1 MKAKTKCFK
10 HLLMLMIMAIMQLG
24 STLTVF
30 AATAGSDTTIQGYIA
45 NNGDNLAGSVAGSFK
60 QYTDQ
65 NTMNNECGAEW
76 RYYTFTDANGVTT
89 YFAIE
94 ASKELNVA
102 GTISKVNQSSNM
114 TSNLNTD
121 VIGGFAVPADT
132 SSANKLL
139 SGFVAP
145 ISTLLGILVV
155 IVTIGMTI
163 FTALDLSYIA
173 FPVFREKCDDKKATG
188 GMGTKTGKD
197 GNTKLTFITDDAQHA
212 VIAADTVQSGK
223 SPFIIYLKTRAL
235 SYILL
240 SIVIFILLTGNIS
253 IFATLALKLVQGVL
267 DFLQGFQ

>member
-1 MKAKTKCFK
+1 MNIKTFK
-10 HLLMLMIMAIMQLG
+10 SLFLTFAMALMIFGNTM
-24 STLTVF
+24 TVF
-30 AATAGSDTTIQGYIA
+30 AATSGSNATIAEYIA

-60 QYTDQ
+60 SYNDKAI
-65 NTMNNECGAEW
+65 MDNECDADY

-94 ASKELNVA
+94 GQLEVNVA
-102 GTISKVNQSSNM
+102 GTINQINKSSNM

-121 VIGGFAVPADT
+121 VIGGFAVPANT
-132 SSANKLL
+132 SAANKLL
-139 SGFVAP
+139 VGFVGP
-145 ISTLLGILVV
+145 ISTILGLLVV
-155 IVTIGMTI
+155 FVTIGMTI

>member
-1 MKAKTKCFK
+1 MKKRVFK
-10 HLLMLMIMAIMQLG
+10 SLFLTFAMALMILG
-24 STLTVF
+24 NTMTVF
-30 AATAGSDTTIQGYIA
+30 AATAGSDPTISGYIGS
-45 NNGDNLAGSVAGSFK
+45 NGDNLSSSVSANFK
-60 QYTDQ
+60 TYTDM
-65 NTMNNECGAEW
+65 NVMNNECDANY

-94 ASKELNVA
+94 ASKESTVIN
-102 GTISKVNQSSNM
+102 TISKVNQSSNVS
-114 TSNLNTD
+114 TNLNTD
-121 VIGGFAVPADT
+121 VIGGFSVPADT
-132 SSANKLL
+132 GTANMLL

-145 ISTLLGILVV
+145 ISTLLGILV
-155 IVTIGMTI
+155 IFVTVGMTI

-173 FPVFREKCDDKKATG
+173 FPVFREKCDDKKASG

-223 SPFIIYLKTRAL
+223 SPFVIYLKTRAL

-253 IFATLALKLVQGVL
+253 IFATLALKLVQGLL
-267 DFLQGFQ
+267 DFLSGF